1 MSINQLKIVVSILK
15 EVSEDNTP
23 TAYDYGITKEKYY
36 DIIQAMQD
44 DGLIKG
50 VNLLAAGNRIIANNS
65 HIKITIRG
73 MEYLYENSAL
83 MKTYKGLKEV
93 REWLPF

>member
-1 MSINQLKIVVSILK
+1 MAINQLKIVVSILK

-23 TAYDYGITKEKYY
+23 TSDDYGITEEKYF

-50 VNLLAAGNRIIANNS
+50 VNLLSAGNRIIANRSN
-65 HIKITIRG
+65 IKITVRG
-73 MEYLYENSAL
+73 MEYLHQNSTL

>member
-36 DIIQAMQD
+36 SEMDNYIRTLGFVKHMRNYCDFLTNQYQ
-44 DGLIKG
+44 L
-50 VNLLAAGNRIIANNS
+50 NLNYHHS
-65 HIKITIRG
+65 
-73 MEYLYENSAL
+73 
-83 MKTYKGLKEV
+83 
-93 REWLPF
+93 